1 MKNGSASQAESRDE
15 LLRVARRYF
24 EHQLE
29 LGFDHIYSACQMSNS
44 PSPSQDLIASLYNQI
59 KDCNKCPLH
68 KTRSKFVFGEG
79 SSEAQIFFI
88 GEAPGRDEDLQG
100 RPFVGAAGRLLT
112 KMLKAIDLSRS
123 EVFIGNIL
131 KCRPPNNRDPLP
143 DEVRNCEPHLQAQL
157 SIIQP
162 ALICALGRIAAQTL
176 LGTTAPLGKLRGS
189 IHDYQGIG
197 LIATYHPAA
206 LLRNPNWKRGAWE
219 DLLLL
224 RREHD
229 RLSKNR

>member
-1 MKNGSASQAESRDE
+1 MNSDSASKVKSRDE
-15 LLRVARRYF
+15 LLGAARRYF
-24 EHQLE
+24 EHQLD
-29 LGFDHIYSACQMSNS
+29 LGFDHIYAACPLSSS
-44 PSPSQDLIASLYNQI
+44 PSSDQDLISDLHNQI
-59 KDCNKCPLH
+59 KNCSKCSLH
-68 KTRSKFVFGEG
+68 KTRNKFVFGEG
-79 SSEAQIFFI
+79 SNEARIFFV
-88 GEAPGRDEDLQG
+88 GEAPGREEDLQG

-112 KMLKAIDLSRS
+112 KMLAAIDLTRE

-143 DEVRNCEPHLQAQL
+143 DEVRHCEPHLQAQL
-157 SIIQP
+157 AIIQP

-176 LGTTAPLGKLRGS
+176 LGVSAPLGKLRGRV
-189 IHDYQGIG
+189 HDYQGIH

-224 RREHD
+224 RREYD
-229 RLSKNR
+229 QISGS